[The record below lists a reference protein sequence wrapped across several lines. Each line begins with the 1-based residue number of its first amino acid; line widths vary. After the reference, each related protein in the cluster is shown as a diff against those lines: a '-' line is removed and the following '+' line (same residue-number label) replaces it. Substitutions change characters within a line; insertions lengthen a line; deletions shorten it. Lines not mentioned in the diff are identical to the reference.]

1 MVLKNKP
8 KILIFEDDDYAVD
21 IYVTKF
27 AASGFN
33 VKVFLDY
40 DNVIERTIKEKPEA
54 ICCDIMMPTPDDGY
68 EAIKLLVTDNR
79 TKDIPIIILS
89 NLDREQD
96 RIHRFEN
103 GIKGYFVKTNH
114 TPAEV
119 VGAVKEQLFKSGKFT
134 EKDFTD
140 TTNA

>member
-1 MVLKNKP
+1 MEAKDKP

-27 AASGFN
+27 ANSGFD

-40 DNVIERTIKEKPEA
+40 DNVIERAVAEKPDV

-68 EAIKLLVTDNR
+68 EAIKMLVSDNR
-79 TKDIPIIILS
+79 TKNIPIIILS

-96 RIHRFEN
+96 RIHYFEN
-103 GIKGYFVKTNH
+103 NIAGYFVKTNY
-114 TPAEV
+114 TPTEV
-119 VGAVKEQLFKSGKFT
+119 VQAVKKQLFRTGKFT
-134 EKDFTD
+134 EKDFAD
-140 TTNA
+140 TVKV